1 MKGMETVENNFSQDW
16 WFSGSGSNC
25 GSFEK
30 RRYERVSYESVK
42 SIDKA
47 KGKAILLQA
56 WTGPKGS
63 RRLRLLDFK
72 TFGTWRW

>member
-1 MKGMETVENNFSQDW
+1 MKGMETAENKNFIQDC

-42 SIDKA
+42 SINKVKLSIYTPHRHA
-47 KGKAILLQA
+47 RSVNYNSTHSSLWQ
-56 WTGPKGS
+56 
-63 RRLRLLDFK
+63 
-72 TFGTWRW
+72 